1 MTYLCNKVSPLFCLL
16 FGLLTPLITDLF
28 NHPAGAGVNRSRRKR
43 ACRHKVCENTS
54 VQKDQAE
61 TSGEDDEENNNGNAN
76 QKSPEVTLFL
86 LNKNPWL

>member
-1 MTYLCNKVSPLFCLL
+1 MLFL
-16 FGLLTPLITDLF
+16 LLTLLITALF
-28 NHPAGAGVNRSRRKR
+28 NHSAGAGVNRSRRKR

-76 QKSPEVTLFL
+76 QKSPKVSQL
-86 LNKNPWL
+86 LDSKLKDKHTPNQILY